1 MRLKHTMS
9 RLHELRSSAQGAIAL
24 LFLHELSAEYT
35 LGQPPRGA
43 RWERIIA
50 KPTEEWG
57 QALEDACQACLAQ
70 WPEQLEGFFA
80 EARLSDEQP
89 QVLAAALKAIE
100 GACAKADGEGRRTTL
115 ADVFQETRGLSAK
128 QARGA
133 FFTPWNLA
141 AMMADI
147 AGDAAQETWVGD
159 LAVGGGALLL
169 GYLERFRNRHGFL
182 ASRAVTLVGVDID
195 ARSCQIARAS
205 LLLAGADPSQFWIF
219 HGDSLAQKIAGR
231 DRRDG
236 ELKII
241 NFDVLLGNPPFGQKV
256 SMTALAEHARRGP
269 LVIPDHVL
277 NRVIP
282 SGSAQPAPAAT
293 SRPSSR
299 SAKHSRRRAA

>member
-1 MRLKHTMS
+1 MS

-24 LFLHELSAEYT
+24 LFLHELSAECT

-80 EARLSDEQP
+80 EARLSEEQP
-89 QVLAAALKAIE
+89 QVLAAAVKAIE
-100 GACAKADGEGRRTTL
+100 GACAKADGEGRQTIL

-147 AGDAAQETWVGD
+147 AGDASQETWVGD

-182 ASRAVTLVGVDID
+182 ASRAVTLIGVDID

>member
-1 MRLKHTMS
+1 
-9 RLHELRSSAQGAIAL
+9 
-24 LFLHELSAEYT
+24 
-35 LGQPPRGA
+35 
-43 RWERIIA
+43 
-50 KPTEEWG
+50 
-57 QALEDACQACLAQ
+57 
-70 WPEQLEGFFA
+70 
-80 EARLSDEQP
+80 
-89 QVLAAALKAIE
+89 
-100 GACAKADGEGRRTTL
+100 
-115 ADVFQETRGLSAK
+115 
-128 QARGA
+128 
-133 FFTPWNLA
+133 
-141 AMMADI
+141 MMADI

-256 SMTALAEHARRGP
+256 SMTALAEHAQRGP
-269 LVIPDHVL
+269 LVIPDHIL

-282 SGSAQPAPAAT
+282 SRSAQPAPDTAPAAT

-299 SAKHSRRRAA
+299 SGKHSRRRAA